1 MDKTIKIFSRVV
13 KRYFSDGVARAS
25 AQLAYYLFFSIFPVL
40 ILINDII
47 SRFNIDIIQIIQRV
61 ENLFP
66 PQMTEIIVDYLEY
79 LGRIDAPYVFA
90 VALFTTLYAM
100 TRSFNSLLT
109 SVRQAYRIKK
119 AGIINYLTAAIM
131 SAVLLLMFFLLSVV
145 LMGGEFVLL
154 KLDQYIHMSPAV
166 ISFIRLLKFVLLPGI
181 VFLFLSAFYYI
192 VPSRRYSLK
201 YAFPGALL
209 GVVGLTVVT
218 YIFSY
223 YVSHFS
229 NYSILYGSIAAVMI
243 LMIWL
248 HLVSTIL
255 ILGGELNDVIIEMHS
270 DHFIKNTDTE
280 G

>member
-1 MDKTIKIFSRVV
+1 MDKTVKIVSRVF

-25 AQLAYYLFFSIFPVL
+25 AQLAYYLFFSIFPIL
-40 ILINDII
+40 ILVNDII
-47 SRFNIDIIQIIQRV
+47 SRFNIDIIQIIQRF

-66 PQMTEIIVDYLEY
+66 PQMIEILVDYLEY
-79 LGRIDAPYVFA
+79 LGRIDAPYVFG
-90 VALFTTLYAM
+90 VALLATLYAM

-131 SAVLLLMFFLLSVV
+131 SAALLLMFFLLSMA
-145 LMGGEFVLL
+145 LMGGELVLL
-154 KLDQYIHMSPAV
+154 KLNQYIHMSPAV
-166 ISFIRLLKFVLLPGI
+166 ISFLRLLKFVLLPGV

-192 VPSRRYSLK
+192 VPSRRYGLRF
-201 YAFPGALL
+201 AFPGALF
-209 GVVGLTVVT
+209 GVAGLTVVT

-270 DHFIKNTDTE
+270 DHLIKNKDME
-280 G
+280 